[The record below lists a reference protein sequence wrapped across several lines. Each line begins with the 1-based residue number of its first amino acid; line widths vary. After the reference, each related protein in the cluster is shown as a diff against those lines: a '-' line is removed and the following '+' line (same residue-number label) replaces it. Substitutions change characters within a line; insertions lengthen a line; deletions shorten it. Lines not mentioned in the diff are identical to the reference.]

1 MSFDLKH
8 IAATIARRG
17 PVVRV
22 VIADTKGAAP
32 RGPGTAMLVW
42 RTGQSGTIGGGSL
55 EFTATERARAM
66 LTPDSKP
73 MQRTEPLG
81 PALGQCC
88 GGSVT
93 LVYERYDAARL
104 ETIDPDAPVY
114 CRAIDQTAPCPPL
127 LTRRIAA
134 QDKDTPL
141 PATLVSGWIAESLWQ
156 TQTPIWIF
164 GAGHVGRA
172 TATML
177 AALKSYDVT
186 LIDMDMGCFPDDLP
200 DTITALTATN
210 IADLVRHAP
219 PDARHYIMTRN
230 HGADFDICNALLNHQ
245 FAFAGLIGS
254 KTKWA
259 RFRSRLAKLGHSPET
274 INRITCPIGDLSL
287 GKEPQAIAVGI
298 THDLLQK
305 MNHTSDLSKRAPKE
319 AAT

>member
-1 MSFDLKH
+1 MSFNLKH

-22 VIADTKGAAP
+22 VIAETKGAAP
-32 RGPGTAMLVW
+32 RGAGTEMLVW
-42 RTGQSGTIGGGSL
+42 HTGQAGTIGGGTL
-55 EFTATERARAM
+55 EFAASQRARAM
-66 LTPDSKP
+66 LAPDSKS

-93 LVYERYDAARL
+93 LIYERFDEAALAR
-104 ETIDPDAPVY
+104 IDPDQKTY
-114 CRAIDQTAPCPPL
+114 IRRIDGDEACPPRL
-127 LTRRIAA
+127 ARLIKE
-134 QDKDTPL
+134 QHENTPL
-141 PATLVSGWIAESLWQ
+141 PPTLINGWLAESLWQ
-156 TQTPIWIF
+156 PQIPIWIF

-172 TATML
+172 TAIML

-200 DTITALTATN
+200 DNITPLTAAN

-219 PDARHYIMTRN
+219 TNARHYIMTRN
-230 HGADFDICNALLNHQ
+230 HGADFDICHALLNHE

-259 RFRSRLAKLGHSPET
+259 RFKSRLVTLGHSPDH
-274 INRITCPIGDLSL
+274 IGRITCPIGDLSL

-298 THDLLQK
+298 VHDLLQK
-305 MNHTSDLSKRAPKE
+305 MNHTSDLSKRAKQE
-319 AAT
+319 ATL